1 MPKKISKKCNV
12 FLQLIIL
19 HPHPY
24 FTRLKIRRSANP
36 HFTGGQSLRVVMG
49 RSKKATDDGTLL
61 AARIYATRY
70 VQSDG
75 TDDGSGTDDGD
86 VSLLGLRKFFIN
98 SG

>member
-1 MPKKISKKCNV
+1 
-12 FLQLIIL
+12 
-19 HPHPY
+19 
-24 FTRLKIRRSANP
+24 
-36 HFTGGQSLRVVMG
+36 MG

-70 VQSDG
+70 MQSDG

-98 SG
+98 GG